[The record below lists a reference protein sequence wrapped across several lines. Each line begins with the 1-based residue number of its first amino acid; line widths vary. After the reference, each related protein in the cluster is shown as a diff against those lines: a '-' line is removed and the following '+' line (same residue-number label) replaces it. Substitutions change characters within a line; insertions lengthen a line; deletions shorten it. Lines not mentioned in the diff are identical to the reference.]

1 MISETI
7 NNIQRKAQ
15 LLIAKLAQLEHENGL
30 ILEKNREL
38 IEQNRILQT
47 DLLLRNSEI
56 SFLKKETTAQE
67 VERTEGHERNHHLRT
82 EIDQYI
88 LEIDKCIEWLQ
99 NQ

>member
-7 NNIQRKAQ
+7 NNIERKAQ
-15 LLIAKLAQLEHENGL
+15 LLIAKLTQLESENATL
-30 ILEKNREL
+30 LEKNREL
-38 IEQNRILQT
+38 LEQNRTLQT

-67 VERTEGHERNHHLRT
+67 VERSEGNERNHHLRT